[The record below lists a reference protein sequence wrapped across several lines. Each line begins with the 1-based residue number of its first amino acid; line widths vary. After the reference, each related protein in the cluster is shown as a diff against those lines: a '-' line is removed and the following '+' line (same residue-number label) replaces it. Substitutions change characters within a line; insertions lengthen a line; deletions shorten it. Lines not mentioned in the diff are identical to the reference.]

1 MRLTL
6 NSRTSDM
13 KTTIEIPDEL
23 YRKAKSMAALRGRK
37 FKDLIEEALRLIVE
51 GPRRIRREQSLAELM
66 KHARG
71 VIDSGLPDLAS
82 NPRHLEGFGHPGSE

>member
-1 MRLTL
+1 
-6 NSRTSDM
+6 M

-51 GPRRIRREQSLAELM
+51 GPRRIRRE
-66 KHARG
+66 
-71 VIDSGLPDLAS
+71 
-82 NPRHLEGFGHPGSE
+82 